1 MTLPRFP
8 KTRLVFR
15 LGLPLLALAAG
26 PVPVRAEEQ
35 VNMLCAPVSQ
45 WCEAIVAAFQKD
57 TGIKVNMARKSAG
70 EILAQLKSEA
80 QNPKTDVWFGGSAE
94 THFVAGEQGLLEP
107 YTSPNMKDLQ
117 LWAVKVHEQ
126 SDKHCVGVSSGVIG
140 IVHNKELAKK
150 KGFKPPKTWD
160 DLIDPSLK
168 GEAQMPNPNSSST
181 AYTIIAG
188 IIQLRG
194 EEAAFDYLKKLHANI
209 NSYTRSGSAPQ
220 RAASQGET
228 GVAITFNFD
237 VPTDIAKGFPIEAHY
252 PVSGTSYEVAC
263 LSIMKGA
270 RNLAAA
276 QKFYDWYLTPRAM
289 DISASI
295 GQYHIPAHKGAKPD
309 ANIPDLTAIRLV
321 DYDFKKFGSAEVRK
335 RILERWQNE
344 IGALPINR

>member
-1 MTLPRFP
+1 MTFPRFP
-8 KTRLVFR
+8 KTRFAFR
-15 LGLPLLALAAG
+15 LSLPLMMLALG
-26 PVPVRAEEQ
+26 FVPARAEEQ

-45 WCEAIVAAFQKD
+45 WCEAIVTAFQKD

-107 YTSPNMKDLQ
+107 YTAPNMKDLHP
-117 LWAVKVHEQ
+117 WAVKVHEQ
-126 SDKHCVGVSSGVIG
+126 SGKHCVGVSSGVIG
-140 IVHNKELAKK
+140 IVHNTELAKK
-150 KGFKPPKTWD
+150 KGFKAPKTWD
-160 DLIDPSLK
+160 DLLDPALK
-168 GEAQMPNPNSSST
+168 GEVQMPNPNSSST

-194 EEAAFDYLKKLHANI
+194 EDAAFDYLRKLHANI

-252 PVSGTSYEVAC
+252 PASGTSYEVAC

-276 QKFYDWYLTPRAM
+276 KKFYDWYLTPRAM

-309 ANIPDLTAIRLV
+309 PNIPDLTAIKLV
-321 DYDFKKFGSAEVRK
+321 DYDFKKFGAADVRK